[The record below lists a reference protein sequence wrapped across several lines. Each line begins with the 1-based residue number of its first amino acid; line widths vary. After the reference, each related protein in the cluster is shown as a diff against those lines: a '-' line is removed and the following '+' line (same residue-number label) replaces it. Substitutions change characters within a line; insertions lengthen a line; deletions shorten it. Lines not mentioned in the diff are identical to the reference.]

1 MHGRWSAYRQS
12 KASVRVVG
20 GRARCGVWVAMAQVA
35 EKTRWIEL
43 RSQGKANGAETLDLA
58 IKSLIDDLIVPY
70 LVEEFLRLYGPATV
84 AKLND
89 KSPESQPDSE
99 LNSTP

>member
-1 MHGRWSAYRQS
+1 
-12 KASVRVVG
+12 
-20 GRARCGVWVAMAQVA
+20 MAQAAKKIV
-35 EKTRWIEL
+35 EIEISPHGKTD
-43 RSQGKANGAETLDLA
+43 GAGALDLA

-70 LVEEFLRLYGPATV
+70 LVEEFLRFYGPAAV

-89 KSPESQPDSE
+89 ENPESQPDSE